1 MTVMETLKH
10 CRLFEFLSDD
20 ELELIATKV
29 EERHYRKGDFI
40 CREGAWGDSMYII
53 GQGEIKIV
61 KKLDTETVWDITSLR
76 HGDFFGEVALV
87 DGSPRTASGI
97 ALVNST
103 VLELYGRD
111 FKMLMNAGDALSNKM
126 LESLLRVLINR
137 IRATDDIVT
146 NIMAEKLKGE
156 SGHSATMREIVSRA
170 MVSRK

>member
-1 MTVMETLKH
+1 
-10 CRLFEFLSDD
+10 
-20 ELELIATKV
+20 
-29 EERHYRKGDFI
+29 
-40 CREGAWGDSMYII
+40 
-53 GQGEIKIV
+53 
-61 KKLDTETVWDITSLR
+61 
-76 HGDFFGEVALV
+76 
-87 DGSPRTASGI
+87 
-97 ALVNST
+97 